1 MSYVLWALPM
11 AFALFWMAGRVVAYF
26 LWTAEEG
33 MADFV
38 ATVLPEGYHPSV
50 AEGFWTHG
58 VKVLYEERMSL
69 IQAHAGVSAVWG
81 VAAILQL
88 LPFVRN
94 YAGFVGYV
102 FYLCSAVFLVQMS
115 YILFVLGMV
124 NVGQGMFV
132 ADVVSLVL
140 VGVCTPLGYY
150 YIKAG
155 QVNKH
160 RSMMILACAGLFSN
174 AVQRFVWVLMSKSE
188 VLGHATSWEA
198 WRDGT
203 SSMTG
208 YVGLTLT
215 LLVGCFYAFF
225 TKADDAAV
233 KHMVAKKKQQQKP
246 NKRSNNKPK
255 AKSAPAVVRSAKTKA
270 N

>member
-1 MSYVLWALPM
+1 
-11 AFALFWMAGRVVAYF
+11 
-26 LWTAEEG
+26 
-33 MADFV
+33 
-38 ATVLPEGYHPSV
+38 
-50 AEGFWTHG
+50 
-58 VKVLYEERMSL
+58 MSL

-94 YAGFVGYV
+94 YAGFAVHRFVGYV

-150 YIKAG
+150 YVKAG

-255 AKSAPAVVRSAKTKA
+255 AKSAPAVIRSAKTKA